1 MNGKVVAAVNRK
13 GGVGK
18 TTLIISLADTIVSEF
33 RASVVVVDL
42 DPQASA
48 SISLL
53 GAEQTLERSQGD
65 AALTGAIRALIK
77 SPNVDLTDYTV
88 GQVNRI
94 KGRANVAFALMSNGE
109 ELWDFEFDLATRN
122 EVRAARSATTTL
134 LSRLRQAF
142 DYVLVDC
149 PPGQTH
155 TSSAALAAADIII
168 SPTVP
173 DRLSNWGLDGLQRYI
188 ESHTNGRPRKAFFVA
203 TRYRA
208 QLNEHKEYF
217 DRLAKRTGSI
227 ALLRRE
233 SDSLLLGDAEDSIG
247 TFLDEDK
254 RYVERL
260 GEPDPKTFVQ
270 IYGQRASVQLIE
282 LARAIRR
289 ELRSEED

>member
-1 MNGKVVAAVNRK
+1 MTGKVIAAVNRK

-18 TTLIISLADTIVSEF
+18 TTLVIALADTLVSEF

-53 GAEQTLERSQGD
+53 GPEQTLARSEQGKS
-65 AALTGAIRALIK
+65 LTSIVRELVT
-77 SPNVDLTDYTV
+77 SPEADVTSYVV

-94 KGRANVAFALMSNGE
+94 RARANVAFGLVSNGE
-109 ELWDFEFDLATRN
+109 ELWDFEFDLKGS
-122 EVRAARSATTTL
+122 SAVLAVKNTVTTL
-134 LSRLRQAF
+134 LSKLRESF
-142 DYVLVDC
+142 DFVLIDC

-155 TSSAALAAADIII
+155 TSSAALAAADLII

-173 DRLSNWGLDGLQRYI
+173 DRLSSWGLDGLQRYI
-188 ESHTNGRPRKAFFVA
+188 ESHSNGRPKKAFFVA

-217 DRLAKRTGSI
+217 DLLTKRTGSV
-227 ALLRRE
+227 ALLKRE
-233 SDSLLLGDAEDSIG
+233 SETLPLGDADVAIG

-260 GEPDPKTFVQ
+260 GDDTPKTLIQ
-270 IYGQRASVQLIE
+270 IYGQKAAVQLID
-282 LARAIRR
+282 LAKAIRR
-289 ELRSEED
+289 ELQSE